1 MIKAAVSE
9 FDLLKDDIEEIIDVD
24 NQTENPASPKQ
35 NSR

>member
-24 NQTENPASPKQ
+24 NQTETSASPKQ